1 MTELYDSIGS
11 TYEQFKTKATLPIA
25 ENFTFFKTL
34 GNFQGQTILD
44 LACGTGFYS
53 RLLRQ
58 QGSTKVVGVDISE
71 EMVEVA
77 RQHEDKN
84 PLGNEYQV
92 FDIIKLPQL
101 GRFDFV
107 TAIYLLNYAQN
118 KEYLLKMFKNIRNNL
133 VENGRLV
140 AITVNPDF
148 SMNKSNPTKYGLTVL
163 KQEAL
168 SDGYYSEAEFHTEP
182 SFVIKYF
189 QWNQSIYES
198 AVMEAGFKRFA
209 WHPIE
214 IPPKAIEQYTEDYW
228 CDFLENPL
236 IVGLSCEN

>member
-1 MTELYDSIGS
+1 MTELYDNIGS

-25 ENFTFFKTL
+25 ENFTFFKIL
-34 GNFQGQTILD
+34 DKFQGKTILD

-53 RLLRQ
+53 RLLRE
-58 QGSTKVVGVDISE
+58 QGSAKVVGVDISQ

-77 RQHEDKN
+77 RQDEQKN

-92 FDIIKLPQL
+92 FDIAKLPKL

-107 TAIYLLNYAQN
+107 TAIYLLNYAEN
-118 KEYLLKMFKNIRNNL
+118 KEHLLKVFQNIRNNL

-140 AITVNPDF
+140 ALTINPDF
-148 SMNKSNPTKYGLTVL
+148 SVKKSNSTKYGLTVL

-182 SFVIKYF
+182 PFIINYF
-189 QWNQSIYES
+189 MWSQSIYEW
-198 AVMEAGFKRFA
+198 AVMEAGFKKFA

-228 CDFLENPL
+228 RDFLENPL

>member
-25 ENFTFFKTL
+25 ENFTLFKTL
-34 GNFQGQTILD
+34 GNFQGKIILD

-53 RLLRQ
+53 RLLRKK
-58 QGSTKVVGVDISE
+58 GATKVIGVDISQ

-77 RQHEDKN
+77 RQQEQEN

-92 FDIIKLPQL
+92 FDIVKLPKL
-101 GRFDFV
+101 GKFDLI
-107 TAIYLLNYAQN
+107 TAIYLLNYAEN
-118 KEYLLKMFKNIRNNL
+118 KEDLLKMFQNIRNNL

-140 AITVNPDF
+140 ALTANPDF
-148 SMNKSNPTKYGLTVL
+148 SVNKSNPTKYGVTVF

-168 SDGYYSEAEFHTEP
+168 SEGYYAEAECHTEP

-189 QWNQSIYES
+189 GWNQLIYEW
-198 AVMEAGFKRFA
+198 AAREAGFQKLT
-209 WHPIE
+209 WHSIE

-228 CDFLENPL
+228 QDFLENPM
-236 IVGLSCEN
+236 IIGFSCHN